1 MVIGVRK
8 NYYAILGVTPDS
20 DAQEV
25 KAAYRKLARKFH
37 PDVNK
42 EPGSIKKFKDISEAY
57 EVLSDEKKRK
67 QYDMLNGFYKTPK
80 QKVKSEG
87 AKNEY
92 KKTSDQKE
100 PEEKKDESKNRTTR
114 PSFEDD
120 KDAFRKNDFK
130 SAINDILEGIAKEK
144 KNKNKKI
151 PKKGTDIYAEVTI
164 SLQDSVRGTSRVINV
179 IHKELCPNCEGRRFI
194 NGAKCGVCSGTG
206 EYTQHKKLTVKIPK
220 NIKNGAKLRI
230 CGEGNPGFNG
240 GENGNLYLT
249 VKIEPNSNIRIEGS
263 DIYCRVPITPF
274 EAVLGSKIFVPVF
287 DGNIAFNLPA
297 NTMSGQKFRLSGE
310 GIKTNGK
317 FGDMIITVDIQIPKS
332 LTDDE
337 IRLYEKL
344 KKLSNCNI
352 RENLFH
358 D

>member
-20 DAQEV
+20 DSQEV
-25 KAAYRKLARKFH
+25 KSAYRKLARKYH

-42 EPGSIKKFKDISEAY
+42 ESGSVEKFKDITEAY

-67 QYDMLNGFYKTPK
+67 EYDMLNGFYKTPK

-92 KKTSDQKE
+92 KKTSEQKDA
-100 PEEKKDESKNRTTR
+100 EENVTEKTQRTTR
-114 PSFEDD
+114 PSFEEND
-120 KDAFRKNDFK
+120 DAFRKNDFK

-144 KNKNKKI
+144 KNKKI
-151 PKKGTDIYAEVTI
+151 PKKGADIFAEVTI

-179 IHKELCPNCEGRRFI
+179 MHKELCPNCEGRRFI
-194 NGAKCGVCSGTG
+194 NGAKCSVCHGTG
-206 EYTQHKKLTVKIPK
+206 EFTQYKKLKVKIPANVK
-220 NIKNGAKLRI
+220 SGTKLRI
-230 CGEGNPGFNG
+230 QGEGNPGFYG

-249 VKIEPNSNIRIEGS
+249 VKIEPDSNIKIEGS
-263 DIYCRVPITPF
+263 DVFCKVPITPF
-274 EAVLGSKIFVPVF
+274 EAVLGGNISLPVF
-287 DGNIAFNLPA
+287 DGNISINLPK
-297 NTMSGQKFRLSGE
+297 NTQSGQKFRLAGE

-317 FGDMIITVDIQIPKS
+317 FGDMIITVEIQIPKNM
-332 LTDDE
+332 TDDE

-344 KKLSNCNI
+344 KKLANSNI